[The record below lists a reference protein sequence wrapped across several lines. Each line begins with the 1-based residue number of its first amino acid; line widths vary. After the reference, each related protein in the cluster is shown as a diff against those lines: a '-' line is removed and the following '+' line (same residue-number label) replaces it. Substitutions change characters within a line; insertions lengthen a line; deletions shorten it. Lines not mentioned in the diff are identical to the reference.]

1 MHGSERG
8 FTLIEIAIVLVI
20 IGLLLG
26 GVLKGQEL
34 MTGARVRSVIQQH
47 DNLKTAYFGFMDR
60 YRSPPGDYP
69 AATVNITGMSTV
81 CATAGNGNGDAR
93 IDGANGEAI
102 LAWEHLSKSGFV
114 SGTYSCSGNTV
125 VDPTTVPR
133 NAYGQFLQLVYDDN
147 YAGTTTLRHNL
158 KTGSNVPS
166 NILQEIDRKID
177 DANALRGSFRGSTYS
192 AGAATDPACWDTNG
206 VWSGQAVVANCGGA
220 VLF

>member
-20 IGLLLG
+20 IGLLIG
-26 GVLKGQEL
+26 GVFKGQEL
-34 MTGARVRSVIQQH
+34 MTGARIRSVIQQH
-47 DNLKTAYFGFMDR
+47 DHLKTAFFGFMDR

-69 AATVNITGMSTV
+69 TATVNIPDVTTV
-81 CATAGNGNGDAR
+81 CATAGNGNGNAR
-93 IDGANGEAI
+93 VEAANGEAI
-102 LAWEHLSKSGFV
+102 LAWEHLSKSGFL

-125 VDPTTVPR
+125 VDATTSPR
-133 NAYGQFLQLVYDDN
+133 NAYGEFLQLVYDDN

-166 NILQEIDRKID
+166 NILQEIDRKVD
-177 DANALRGSFRGSTYS
+177 DGNALQGTFRGSTYS
-192 AGAATDPACWDTNG
+192 AGAATDAACWDTKG
-206 VWSGQAVVANCGGA
+206 AWSGEAVIANCGAA